1 MCKKILKQVTAM
13 LLMLCLLG
21 TSAPIPTAKAETA
34 DPVEERTSMDE
45 VSADTLVEDTFAAVS
60 QQWEEQGIKVIRGKE
75 YVIDPV
81 NETTT
86 GAVVVAGESKDYGK
100 NVLLMEPGDVLE
112 FEVKAEQAGLYAIS
126 MDYYCLSEKAVNHT
140 VSLTVN
146 DKYQF
151 SEARELVLTQYYEC
165 EAYPFRTDA
174 KGNEITPDTYI
185 RYGWETQLLKGIN
198 QRNTEGLLF
207 YLEEGTNKITV
218 TMEKSSVMMGDIKIA
233 APAEVVDYETY
244 KAQYPQTESAGL
256 LITQEAERIS
266 FKNTTASRPIGVRDL
281 ETVPYTPNVKLM
293 SVIGGET
300 WNQNGQALYY
310 EIEVE
315 KTGWYY
321 IGLKYKQND
330 KTNTTVYRTFT
341 IDGKLPFAEAAE
353 IPFECISS
361 WNVKTLG
368 RDDEKYMFY
377 LEEGTHV
384 IGMEADS
391 SMMNDIS
398 SVLQAKIDEISS
410 ITVEIKKIIGNNQDQ
425 YRDWDMLSYLPDLVT
440 DIESIASDLEVVL
453 AQLIELNQG
462 EEKNTDIS
470 NMQISINQLRK
481 LAADP
486 DEIPN
491 HMAMFSEGSGSV
503 SQMIGNVLDS
513 IKQTPLEVD
522 SIYVYQD
529 GAELPKFKA
538 SFFKK
543 LIEEFNFFIA
553 DLFGKIGEKE
563 DEQITEEIT
572 VWVNRASTYVN
583 QMQTMA
589 DTMFTPNSGIKVNFS
604 IMKDEGKLILANTT
618 NTQPDVALGLS
629 SYLPYDLALRGAL
642 ADLREFDTFNDTA
655 KQFKSGAF
663 LTHTLNDGIYAI
675 PETQDFYVLFY
686 RKDLMDAMNIEIP
699 NTWDDVLEILPKL
712 QRYGMNMYIP
722 LAGSASFKTFSSTLP
737 FILQF
742 GGEIYNE
749 DAMSVA
755 VNNAE
760 GLEAM
765 KFMTNLFTIY
775 GMPTE
780 VADFYQGFRSGSIPI
795 GVATFSTYLKL
806 QSAAAELAGK
816 WEIALMPGV
825 ENEEG
830 VVERWATGAGTAAV
844 IFEKSDKEDA
854 AWQFLEWWTSAD
866 VQTEFGTQMQL
877 LYGETY
883 MWNTA
888 NMEAF
893 AEMPLDEG
901 DKEII
906 MEQWEWLHEMVKT
919 PASYMIERE
928 LSNVWNSIV
937 FDGEN
942 ARSALDDAAITMNQ
956 EIKRKMESIGMTE
969 YQLPTIEK
977 IESWVNGDE

>member
-1 MCKKILKQVTAM
+1 MYKKILKQIIAM
-13 LLMLCLLG
+13 ILMLCLLG
-21 TSAPIPTAKAETA
+21 TSAPMTTAKAESA
-34 DPVEERTSMDE
+34 APKEERTSMDD

-60 QQWEEQGIKVIRGKE
+60 QKWEEQGIKVIRGKE

-81 NETTT
+81 KATAT
-86 GAVVVAGESKDYGK
+86 GTVVKVGESKNYKQD
-100 NVLLMEPGDVLE
+100 VLLMKPGDVLE
-112 FEVKAEQAGLYAIS
+112 FEVNAEQAGLYAIS

-146 DKYQF
+146 DEYQF
-151 SEARELVLTQYYEC
+151 SESRELVLTQYYEC

-174 KGNEITPDTYI
+174 KGHEITPDTYI

-198 QRNTEGLLF
+198 QRTTDGLLF
-207 YLEEGTNKITV
+207 YLEKGANKITV
-218 TMEKSSVMMGDIKIA
+218 TMEKSSVMMGEIKIA
-233 APAEVVDYETY
+233 APAEIVDYATY
-244 KAQYPQTESAGL
+244 KAQFPATESAGL
-256 LITQEAERIS
+256 LIPVEAERIT

-281 ETVPYTPNVKLM
+281 EAVPYTPNVKLM

-315 KTGWYY
+315 KSGWYY

-330 KTNTTVYRTFT
+330 KTNTVVYRTFT
-341 IDGKLPFAEAAE
+341 IDGELPFKEAAE
-353 IPFECISS
+353 IPFECNTK
-361 WNVKTLG
+361 WNIKTLG
-368 RDDEKYMFY
+368 RDEEKYMFY

-391 SMMNDIS
+391 SMMSAIS
-398 SVLQAKIDEISS
+398 SVLQEKIDEISS
-410 ITVEIKKIIGNNQDQ
+410 ITVEIKKIIGNNTDQ

-440 DIESIASDLEVVL
+440 DIEGIAEDLEVVL
-453 AQLIELNQG
+453 DQLIELNQG
-462 EEKNTDIS
+462 ETNNTDIS
-470 NMQISINQLRK
+470 NMEISINQLRK
-481 LAADP
+481 LAKDP

-491 HMAMFSEGSGSV
+491 HMSMFSEGSGSV

-513 IKQTPLEVD
+513 IKQTPLELD
-522 SIYVYQD
+522 SIYVYQE

-538 SFFKK
+538 SFWKR

-553 DLFGKIGEKE
+553 DLFGKLSAKE
-563 DEQITEEIT
+563 DQGITEEIT

-589 DTMFTPNSGIKVNFS
+589 DTMFTPKTGIKVNFS

-642 ADLREFDTFNDTA
+642 ADLRQFDGFNDTA

-686 RKDLMDAMNIEIP
+686 RKDLMDAMKIDIP
-699 NTWDDVLEILPKL
+699 DTWDDVIRILPQL

-742 GGEIYNE
+742 GGEVYSE
-749 DAMSVA
+749 DAMTVA

-795 GVATFSTYLKL
+795 GVATFGTYLKL

-825 ENEEG
+825 KNEDG
-830 VVERWATGAGTAAV
+830 VVERWATGAGTTAV
-844 IFEKSDKEDA
+844 IFDKSDKKDE
-854 AWQFLEWWTSAD
+854 AWQFLEWWTSAET
-866 VQTEFGTQMQL
+866 QTEFGTQMQL

-928 LSNVWNSIV
+928 LSNVWNAIV